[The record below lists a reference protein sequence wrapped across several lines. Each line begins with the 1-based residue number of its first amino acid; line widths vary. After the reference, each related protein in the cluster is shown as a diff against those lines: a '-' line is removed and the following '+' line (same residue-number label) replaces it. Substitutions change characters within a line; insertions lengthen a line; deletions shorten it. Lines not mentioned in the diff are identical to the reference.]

1 MNRRVVL
8 ILPTVVLAL
17 SGLLAPLAPLT
28 LPAAAASVDDP
39 VKAQITAVMADPLV
53 TASGTTVSTI
63 VADGVDGHG
72 IYLRNPTVALVPAST
87 TKLFTAAAGLHYLG
101 SGYRW
106 KTETWTWPMRA
117 GGVVPG
123 NLYLKGYGDPT
134 LMERDLAA
142 VAASYKAKGVTRI
155 AGSVMADTSFFDNV
169 RYNPGWSTSY
179 ASSYY
184 AAQVSALT
192 LSPDTDYDAGTVVIG
207 YSPGATTGSRARVS
221 VTPASAASYV
231 RLVNNA
237 TTSSTGSSSV
247 TVTRSSGSNTITLS
261 GTVPRGAASG
271 KRWVTVNDP
280 GQLAATVL
288 RAQLVK
294 AGIRVDGGV
303 GTLSK
308 TAGTVLYTTR
318 SSMTLGQL
326 LVPFLKLSNNGH
338 AEVITKT
345 LGTRAGRAGNWADGT
360 ALIKANTARYGIVTT
375 GMNLVDGSGLSRS
388 DRLTTLQMV
397 QLVHRVQTE
406 SWFPTF
412 KAALPV
418 AGADPVRWTGGTLA
432 SRMRGTRATNNLRAK
447 NGDLTGVTSLAGYVT
462 GADGRPYV
470 FATISSYSRSSPRPV
485 EDRLGVLLAGWRS
498 PGR

>member
-1 MNRRVVL
+1 MPRRATALV
-8 ILPTVVLAL
+8 PAVLAL
-17 SGLLAPLAPLT
+17 VAALIGPSA
-28 LPAAAASVDDP
+28 LPASAASVDDALKREVGRLMSDP
-39 VKAQITAVMADPLV
+39 VV
-53 TASGTTVSTI
+53 TASGTTVSAI
-63 VADGVDGHG
+63 VADGADGHG
-72 IYLRNPTVALVPAST
+72 IYLRNPTVPLIPAST

-106 KTETWTWPMRA
+106 KTETWTWPMRT

-134 LMERDLAA
+134 LLESDLAA
-142 VAASYKAKGVTRI
+142 VAAAYKAKGVTRI
-155 AGSVMADTSFFDNV
+155 AGGVMADTTFFDTV
-169 RYNPGWSTSY
+169 RYNPTWDAGY
-179 ASSYY
+179 ASAYY

-192 LSPDTDYDAGTVVIG
+192 LSPDTDYDAGTIIVNYAPG
-207 YSPGATTGSRARVS
+207 TSPGAAPRLS
-221 VTPASAASYV
+221 VTPAGAAAYV
-231 RLVNNA
+231 RLVNGAKTSAAGSASTFTA
-237 TTSSTGSSSV
+237 T
-247 TVTRSSGSNTITLS
+247 RASGSNTITLS
-261 GTVPRGAASG
+261 GQVPLGAAAG

-303 GTLSK
+303 GTLAK

-345 LGTRAGRAGNWADGT
+345 LGTRAGRPGNWADGI

-375 GMNLVDGSGLSRS
+375 GLTLADGSGLSRS
-388 DRLTTLQMV
+388 NRITTLQMV
-397 QLVHRVQTE
+397 QLVQRVQAE
-406 SWFPTF
+406 SWFATF
-412 KAALPV
+412 SAALPV

-432 SRMRGTRATNNLRAK
+432 SRMRGTPAAGRLRAK
-447 NGDLTGVTSLAGYVT
+447 NGDLTGVSSLAGYT
-462 GADGRPYV
+462 SGADGRRYA
-470 FATISSYSRSSPRPV
+470 FAMISNYPGASPRPV
-485 EDRLGVLLAGWRS
+485 EDRLGVLLSGWRMTN
-498 PGR
+498 P